1 MYEFWRFKITNS
13 SSETKDVSGNDNN
26 DLVILK
32 QIDTLQ
38 EIAIDEICSTLSKA
52 GISQMST
59 IKKQGNIFWNKLK

>member
-32 QIDTLQ
+32 QIDPLQ